1 MQARGAGIRGNSA
14 DTPDSATLHP
24 GYVLYE
30 SNVGA
35 GLPANAVFLDRQV
48 RGQARYY
55 TRDLEPRLAAK
66 PRNPGNQKRLFSP
79 GDAHGLSRR
88 HDRNLLKTF

>member
-1 MQARGAGIRGNSA
+1 MQARGAGIRGNTA

-48 RGQARYY
+48 RGQARFY
-55 TRDLEPRLAAK
+55 TRDLEPGLAAK
-66 PRNPGNQKRLFSP
+66 RHNPGKQKWLLSAGNP
-79 GDAHGLSRR
+79 HGFRRR